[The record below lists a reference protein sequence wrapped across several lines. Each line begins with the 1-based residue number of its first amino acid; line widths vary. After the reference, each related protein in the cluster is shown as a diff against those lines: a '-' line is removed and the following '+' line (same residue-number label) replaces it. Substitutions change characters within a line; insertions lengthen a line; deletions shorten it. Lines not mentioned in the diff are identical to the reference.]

1 MHTVLELLNLTTTFF
16 EQKGIDSA
24 RLNAELLLA
33 ETLKCKRLDLYLAF
47 DKPVK
52 DEEVNHFR
60 EFIRRR
66 GNREPL
72 QYILG
77 YVDFYG
83 LNFFVNKDVLIPRQ
97 ETEILV
103 ETIINHTDKETELN
117 IMDIGTGSGI
127 IAVCLANNLPNV
139 KIIAVDKSPAALLI
153 AKQNAEKNN
162 VAERITFIEIDVLN
176 TSLAVNTKFDII
188 VSNPP
193 YVSQKEFSSLQKEI
207 VSHEPD
213 FAVTDFSD
221 GLTFYRKIIVSAK
234 TLLNENGK
242 IFFEVG
248 AGQAEEVKSIFKEN
262 NFSSMQIWKDYGG
275 IERVVKGELK

>member
-1 MHTVLELLNLTTTFF
+1 MHTVLELLNLTTNFF

-33 ETLKCKRLDLYLAF
+33 ETLKCKRLDIYLAF

-60 EFIRRR
+60 EFVKRR

-77 YVDFYG
+77 YVEFYG
-83 LNFFVNKDVLIPRQ
+83 LTFLVNKDVLIPRQ
-97 ETEILV
+97 ETEILI
-103 ETIINHTDKETELN
+103 ETIVNQTDNEARLN
-117 IMDIGTGSGI
+117 IMDVGTGSGI
-127 IAVCLANNLPNV
+127 IAVCLAKHLPNA
-139 KIIAVDKSPAALLI
+139 KIVAVDKSPEALLI
-153 AKQNAEKNN
+153 AAQNAEKNN
-162 VAERITFIEIDVLN
+162 VAERITFIKNDVLN
-176 TSLAVNTKFDII
+176 SLLNIDEKFDLI

-207 VSHEPD
+207 VAHEPD

-221 GLTFYRKIIVSAK
+221 GLTFYRKIIESSKAH
-234 TLLNENGK
+234 LNENGK

-248 AGQAEEVKSIFKEN
+248 AGQAEQVKSIFEEN
-262 NFSSMQIWKDYGG
+262 IFSSIQIWKDYGG
-275 IERVVKGELK
+275 IERVVKGELT